1 MSLEQMANS
10 ALEALD
16 QAAGAGARGAS
27 PKSVSGHSSLSAR
40 ELEVLRLVAAGLSDR
55 EIAGQLFI
63 TERTVRY
70 HITSIFAKLGADNR
84 AQAVA
89 LAGKKSLL

>member
-1 MSLEQMANS
+1 MSLEQMADL
-10 ALEALD
+10 ALEALE
-16 QAAGAGARGAS
+16 QAAGAGAPGTK
-27 PKSVSGHSSLSAR
+27 PKSVSSHSALSAR

-55 EIAGQLFI
+55 EIAGRLFI

-89 LAGKKSLL
+89 LAGKKHLL